1 MKTVRN
7 YITVLI
13 GIALLAAGFWMLK
26 SMENPS
32 PFFLALPYVCIGL
45 GCGSFGHGM
54 GNLIVNKAV
63 KGDPN
68 IQKQIEIEKKDE
80 RNIAISSHAKAK
92 AYDIMIF
99 VFGALLISF
108 ALMGVDLI
116 PVLLLVFAYLY
127 IQGCAVYYRLKYARQ
142 M

>member
-54 GNLIVNKAV
+54 GNLIANKAV

-127 IQGCAVYYRLKYARQ
+127 IQGCAVYYRLKYERE